1 MSSTHAKTTMKTL
14 RGLDTRIVGNKQQ
27 PLAIN
32 YRLHSVD
39 KEWKIYDLVIEHISV
54 VNTTD
59 PSSIVSSRDLLPRN
73 CWDDERKAALES
85 EQIA

>member
-54 VNTTD
+54 VNNYRSQFD
-59 PSSIVSSRDLLPRN
+59 RIIARSSSAELLGR
-73 CWDDERKAALES
+73 
-85 EQIA
+85 

>member
-54 VNTTD
+54 VNNYRSQFD
-59 PSSIVSSRDLLPRN
+59 RIIARSFSAELLGP
-73 CWDDERKAALES
+73 
-85 EQIA
+85 